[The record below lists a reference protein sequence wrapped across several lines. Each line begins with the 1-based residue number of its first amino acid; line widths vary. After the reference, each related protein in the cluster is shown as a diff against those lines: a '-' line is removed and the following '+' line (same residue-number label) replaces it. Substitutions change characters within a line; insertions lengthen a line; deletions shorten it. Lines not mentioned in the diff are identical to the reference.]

1 MLPANPP
8 LPTPRYFPFQ
18 TDAGSHTSNS
28 MCESLVGWI
37 TPCTRQ
43 KAGRAF
49 QAASAG
55 PFGGAPGG
63 VKAPAATTWAA
74 VKVVFAISTGV
85 DKGKVK
91 ESDGWAQ
98 RLLTR
103 SRWTRFSTRLLCP
116 APEGIEAA
124 INHRALRIAA
134 QSPDWGVTREP
145 IDEPRDQRPQWP
157 KIRKKR

>member
-1 MLPANPP
+1 
-8 LPTPRYFPFQ
+8 
-18 TDAGSHTSNS
+18 
-28 MCESLVGWI
+28 
-37 TPCTRQ
+37 
-43 KAGRAF
+43 
-49 QAASAG
+49 
-55 PFGGAPGG
+55 
-63 VKAPAATTWAA
+63 
-74 VKVVFAISTGV
+74 VFAISTGV